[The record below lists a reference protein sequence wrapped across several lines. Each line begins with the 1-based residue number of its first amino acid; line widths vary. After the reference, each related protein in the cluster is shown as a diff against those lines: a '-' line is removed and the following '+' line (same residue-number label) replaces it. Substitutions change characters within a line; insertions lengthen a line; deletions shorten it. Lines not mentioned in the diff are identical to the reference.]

1 MTTPPGPI
9 RESMSLRR
17 STWAR
22 AWLVIAMAAVVAAL
36 PALASAAAN
45 RTPSVQPVGPTTLAL
60 YQAERHQGSFHA
72 GRPAHEPSSA
82 TRSSRHPAT
91 VPAALPVALSPAA
104 ATLVRVTTALPI
116 LAAPGGRVVATM
128 PSSSLYLH
136 QPLTAWVL
144 RTSSDGRY
152 GEVTLPWSGKPNA
165 TGWIRLAG
173 LARSTTTLSVHIS
186 LSRHE
191 LTVLRGTSVA
201 LRTIVG
207 TGAAASPTPT
217 GRFFVTDRVAASG
230 AFGAFAFGLSATQTH
245 LPPAGAAATRSPST
259 ARTTP
264 APSGA
269 ARAPAASTSPP
280 ARFSSSSRCSSPAL
294 RSSSRLEAR
303 TRHLPFNRFALGD
316 RPASRLNGLSY
327 LTAMPTVRG

>member
-1 MTTPPGPI
+1 
-9 RESMSLRR
+9 MSLRR

-22 AWLVIAMAAVVAAL
+22 VSLIISVAAVVAAL
-36 PALASAAAN
+36 PALASAAGN
-45 RTPSVQPVGPTTLAL
+45 RTPAPQLVGPTTLTL

-72 GRPAHEPSSA
+72 GHAAHAPSTTAGSSHRPV
-82 TRSSRHPAT
+82 T
-91 VPAALPVALSPAA
+91 VPAPLPVARSLAA
-104 ATLVRVTTALPI
+104 ATLARVTAALPI
-116 LAAPGGRVVATM
+116 LAAPGGRAVATM

-173 LARSTTTLSVHIS
+173 LTRSTTTISVQIS
-186 LSRHE
+186 LARHE
-191 LTVLRGTSVA
+191 LTVLRGTNVI
-201 LRTIVG
+201 LRTVVG
-207 TGAAASPTPT
+207 TGAPASPTPA